1 MALQAK
7 QKTVALEIVTLLS
20 VSDPAPADYP
30 YLVTKQVRT
39 GDLRVVPPATTIL
52 PEHSSILIGKDWKE
66 SSALREAHPDKL
78 VFTEGDLL
86 VAAYDA
92 NGTIWTA
99 QTIQVSGRKMFA
111 KDSVKQAN
119 FHVVGAGGHGLDA
132 LADAPAIVISE
143 GYASADSLSNALG
156 YPTVSAFDSG
166 NLELVAKAL
175 HGKYPDKPILIAG
188 DDDKHLEATQGYNPG
203 RTKASERP
211 RPLAVRFYFRSLRL
225 ASNHRSLS
233 SFPILTTLRPRVC

>member
-1 MALQAK
+1 MA
-7 QKTVALEIVTLLS
+7 
-20 VSDPAPADYP
+20 
-30 YLVTKQVRT
+30 R
-39 GDLRVVPPATTIL
+39 
-52 PEHSSILIGKDWKE
+52 IGKNRL
-66 SSALREAHPDKL
+66 LREAHPDKL

-86 VAAYDA
+86 VPAYDA

-99 QTIQVSGRKMFA
+99 QTIQGSGRKMFA

-143 GYASADSLSNALG
+143 GYASADSLSNVLG

-175 HGKYPDKPILIAG
+175 HEKYPDKPIVIAG

-203 RTKASERP
+203 RTKASEAAK
-211 RPLAVRFYFRSLRL
+211 AVGGKVL
-225 ASNHRSLS
+225 
-233 SFPILTTLRPRVC
+233 FPIFAPGEQSSDPKQFSDFNDLATKSILGAEGIKRQVCSVVDAVIEKHLANSRQQEPVMQKVRVAGRGR